1 VGVYDENKFLFDGSM
16 TIRFISLF
24 MICVTLF
31 AVVWH
36 LSYHLLP
43 ESIMQGKTG
52 SAIIVG
58 SDVAPAMLEIWHEC
72 GVEYLGF
79 ILNCHS

>member
-1 VGVYDENKFLFDGSM
+1 M
-16 TIRFISLF
+16 TTEGIL
-24 MICVTLF
+24 
-31 AVVWH
+31 
-36 LSYHLLP
+36 
-43 ESIMQGKTG
+43 QGKTG